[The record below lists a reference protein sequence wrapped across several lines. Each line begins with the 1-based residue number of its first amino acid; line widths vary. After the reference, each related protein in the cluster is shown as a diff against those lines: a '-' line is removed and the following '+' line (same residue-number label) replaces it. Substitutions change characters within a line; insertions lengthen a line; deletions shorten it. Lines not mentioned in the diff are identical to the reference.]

1 MIQRRRCRQEQQLF
15 PVDTGHFLRQSL
27 EGPVRRSDTV
37 SEEHPMVRK
46 VLIVATLLTVASPL
60 ASGGIGSTAGSVCC

>member
-1 MIQRRRCRQEQQLF
+1 M
-15 PVDTGHFLRQSL
+15 
-27 EGPVRRSDTV
+27 RRSDTV

-60 ASGGIGSTAGSVCC
+60 AAQDDYVWTSKRPDGHAPMA